1 MFKAIATLLLFLCVL
16 ACGSDDINDPCE
28 FETGDV
34 IPMILYEGGYLG
46 ESIQMETNDCG
57 TIVLLFSGPRG
68 YHYHRY
74 SAGDTIK
81 VKVKSKKNRI
91 TYYVEVL

>member
-1 MFKAIATLLLFLCVL
+1 MKSYVILLLLFLCVL
-16 ACGSDDINDPCE
+16 ACGLDEIDDLCE
-28 FETGDV
+28 FETGDI
-34 IPMILYEGGYLG
+34 IPIILYEGGYLG
-46 ESIQMETNDCG
+46 ESIQMETDDCG

-68 YHYHRY
+68 YHFYRY

-91 TYYVEVL
+91 TYYVDVL